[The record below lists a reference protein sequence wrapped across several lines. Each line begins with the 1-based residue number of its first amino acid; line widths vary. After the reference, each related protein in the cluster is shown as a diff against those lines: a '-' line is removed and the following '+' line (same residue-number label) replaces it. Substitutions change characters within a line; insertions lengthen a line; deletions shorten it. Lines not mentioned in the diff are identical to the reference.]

1 MPTATAASAP
11 WRSPRSRRLRFPAS
25 SNSTISPN
33 LWVDGKAFKSFDA
46 TDLMVT
52 HKGDSVSYDMQ
63 ITLTKPLD
71 PRRVKVEAAIFDDTY
86 YVEVGLHSPGPV
98 RFKGIPEGSCKYSV
112 KEDDSRA
119 YYYETVYPEVITL
132 SC

>member
-1 MPTATAASAP
+1 M
-11 WRSPRSRRLRFPAS
+11 
-25 SNSTISPN
+25 
-33 LWVDGKAFKSFDA
+33 DGKPFTAFDA

-63 ITLTKPLD
+63 ITLATPLD
-71 PRRVKVEAAIFDDTY
+71 PRRAKIEAAIYDDTY
-86 YVEVGLHSPGPV
+86 YVEVALHGSAPV
-98 RFKGIPEGSCKYSV
+98 RFKGIPDGSCKYGV

-132 SC
+132 SCQRS